1 MAIIILI
8 VCYFCWSMCWI
19 YIGTRKFKK
28 EMAEEKNV
36 EARLTKSLKSLCE
49 QLAIPLSYHD
59 DLGDAAGHILYHSN
73 MDGRLLLDSARIE
86 ILNKHKESPWVLA
99 HELGHYMSIKQ
110 FQDRSEES
118 ADREAY
124 KLCCS
129 ILSEKEQDL
138 LVIPLMVYFNKDN
151 KGDETNETIRIPAPQ
166 NKCQ

>member
-1 MAIIILI
+1 MTVIIILI
-8 VCYFCWSMCWI
+8 ICYFCWSMCWI
-19 YIGTRKFKK
+19 YIDTKKFKK
-28 EMAEEKNV
+28 EIAEREQETKNA

-59 DLGDAAGHILYHSN
+59 DLGDAAGYILYHSN

-86 ILNKHKESPWVLA
+86 ILNKHKESRWVLA

-118 ADREAY
+118 ADREAG

-138 LVIPLMVYFNKDN
+138 LTIPLMVYFNKESEGRSS
-151 KGDETNETIRIPAPQ
+151 K
-166 NKCQ
+166 

>member
-1 MAIIILI
+1 MTIIIILI

-19 YIGTRKFKK
+19 YIDTRKFKK
-28 EMAEEKNV
+28 EMAEEKNLA
-36 EARLTKSLKSLCE
+36 EARLTKSLKSLCG

-59 DLGDAAGHILYHSN
+59 SLGDAAGRILYHSN
-73 MDGRLLLDSARIE
+73 MEGRLLLDSARIE
-86 ILNKHKESPWVLA
+86 ILNKHKETPWVLA

-118 ADREAY
+118 ADREAG

-138 LVIPLMVYFNKDN
+138 LAIPLMVYFNKEG
-151 KGDETNETIRIPAPQ
+151 KGDE
-166 NKCQ
+166 NK

>member
-1 MAIIILI
+1 MTIIIILI
-8 VCYFCWSMCWI
+8 ICYFCWSICWI
-19 YIGTRKFKK
+19 YIDTQKFKK
-28 EMAEEKNV
+28 EMAEREKEEKNA

-59 DLGDAAGHILYHSN
+59 NLGDAAGKILYHSN

-138 LVIPLMVYFNKDN
+138 LAIPLMVYFNKESEGRSN
-151 KGDETNETIRIPAPQ
+151 K
-166 NKCQ
+166 

>member
-1 MAIIILI
+1 MAIIIILI
-8 VCYFCWSMCWI
+8 ICYFCWSMCWI
-19 YIGTRKFKK
+19 YIDARKFKK
-28 EMAEEKNV
+28 EMAEREKEEKNA
-36 EARLTKSLKSLCE
+36 EARLAKSLKSLCE

-138 LVIPLMVYFNKDN
+138 LAIPLRVYFNTDN
-151 KGDETNETIRIPAPQ
+151 KEIKQNE
-166 NKCQ
+166 KVSYL

>member
-1 MAIIILI
+1 MTIMIILI
-8 VCYFCWSMCWI
+8 VCSFCWLMCWI
-19 YIGTRKFKK
+19 YIDTRKFKK
-28 EMAEEKNV
+28 EMAEKGKERKNA

-59 DLGDAAGHILYHSN
+59 DLGEAAGHILYHSN

-86 ILNKHKESPWVLA
+86 ILNKHKETPWVLA

-110 FQDRSEES
+110 FQDSSEES
-118 ADREAY
+118 ADREAG

-138 LVIPLMVYFNKDN
+138 LAIPLMVYFNKDI
-151 KGDETNETIRIPAPQ
+151 KGDKT
-166 NKCQ
+166 K

>member
-1 MAIIILI
+1 MTVIIILI
-8 VCYFCWSMCWI
+8 ICSFCWSMCWI
-19 YIGTRKFKK
+19 YIDTKKFKK
-28 EMAEEKNV
+28 EITEREKERKNA

-110 FQDRSEES
+110 FQDSSEES
-118 ADREAY
+118 ADREAG

-138 LVIPLMVYFNKDN
+138 LTIPLMVYFNKESEGRSN
-151 KGDETNETIRIPAPQ
+151 K
-166 NKCQ
+166 

>member
-1 MAIIILI
+1 MTVIIILI
-8 VCYFCWSMCWI
+8 IYYFCWSMCWI
-19 YIGTRKFKK
+19 YIDTKKFKK
-28 EMAEEKNV
+28 EIVEREKERKNA

-110 FQDRSEES
+110 FQDSSEES
-118 ADREAY
+118 ADREAG

-129 ILSEKEQDL
+129 ILSEKEQEL
-138 LVIPLMVYFNKDN
+138 LGIPLKVYFNTDG
-151 KGDETNETIRIPAPQ
+151 KGDEE
-166 NKCQ
+166 

>member
-1 MAIIILI
+1 MTIMIILI
-8 VCYFCWSMCWI
+8 VCSFCWSMCWI
-19 YIGTRKFKK
+19 YIDIRKFKK
-28 EMAEEKNV
+28 EMAEKEKERKNA

-73 MDGRLLLDSARIE
+73 MDGRLLIDSARIE
-86 ILNKHKESPWVLA
+86 ILNKHKETPWVLA

-110 FQDRSEES
+110 FQDSSEES
-118 ADREAY
+118 ADREAG

-138 LVIPLMVYFNKDN
+138 LAIPLMVYFNKDS
-151 KGDETNETIRIPAPQ
+151 KEDKT
-166 NKCQ
+166 K